1 MLLREDIRKTL
12 LAQRR
17 DLFRQA
23 AQTEDELRWF
33 QSDVET
39 EAEERGQKETMVR
52 LLDRLDERAKAE
64 IAAIDEALVRIDCGR
79 YGRCQACGQDIPEPR
94 LEAFPA
100 AALCLACAQA
110 GENQTR

>member
-1 MLLREDIRKTL
+1 MWLREDIRKTL
-12 LAQRR
+12 SAQRH

-23 AQTEDELRWF
+23 AQTEGKLRRF
-33 QSDVET
+33 QGEVET
-39 EAEERGQKETMVR
+39 EAEEGGQKETLVR

-64 IAAIDEALVRIDCGR
+64 IAASNEALARIDSSQYR
-79 YGRCQACGQDIPEPR
+79 RCQACGQDIPEPR
-94 LEAFPA
+94 LEAFPT